1 MEAEVTEQ
9 VAVMAV
15 FEIAAVV
22 EEVADMNRA

>member
-15 FEIAAVV
+15 FESAAVV
-22 EEVADMNRA
+22 VEEERVVQ